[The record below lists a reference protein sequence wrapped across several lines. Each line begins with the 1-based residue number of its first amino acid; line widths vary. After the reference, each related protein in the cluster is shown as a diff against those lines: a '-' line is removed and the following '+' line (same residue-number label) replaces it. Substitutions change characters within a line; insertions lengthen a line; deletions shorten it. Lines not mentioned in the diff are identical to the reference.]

1 MKPHMKPISVFLK
14 YAGKLKPYLSWKVV
28 DSRFVITVKENAVSQ
43 HVNKMGLFI
52 LIYRGDFSWDD
63 CLSLYRSRELVE
75 LAFDILK
82 NDLDIMPINVK
93 KRESLLG
100 LMFISFLSLLVRMHI
115 IKQLQ
120 TTGLFKKCSFSKL
133 ILELEKIRWFVLPNG
148 KFLITEI
155 GKKQREILDTLS
167 LSPDMKNFVTF

>member
-1 MKPHMKPISVFLK
+1 MKPRMKPISIFLK
-14 YAGKLKPYLSWKVV
+14 YAGKFKPYLSWKVV
-28 DSRFVITVKENAVSQ
+28 DGRFVITVKENAVSQ
-43 HVNKMGLFI
+43 RVNKMGLFI
-52 LIYRGDFSWDD
+52 LIYSGDLSWDE

-75 LAFDILK
+75 LAFDIIK
-82 NDLDIMPINVK
+82 NDLEIMPINVK

-115 IKQLQ
+115 LKQLQ
-120 TTGLFKKCSFSKL
+120 TTGLLIKCSFSLL

-155 GKKQREILDTLS
+155 SKKQRGILDTLS
-167 LSPDMKNFVTF
+167 LSPDMKNFVTS